1 MDDIKGGG
9 IIYLY
14 RWGIDAV
21 VFRLIGEAHVQSS
34 VGLSVWGVSWVGEA
48 IQELVCRNLLLCLG
62 NQLFPKLV
70 HIFLGIVSISYS
82 VSVHLEDI
90 DPREGIILESRVD
103 QKGGVEV

>member
-9 IIYLY
+9 IIYLD

-21 VFRLIGEAHVQSS
+21 VFKLIHEAHVQSS
-34 VGLSVWGVSWVGEA
+34 VGLIVWGVSWVGES

-62 NQLFPKLV
+62 NQPFLKLIQ
-70 HIFLGIVSISYS
+70 IFLGIVSMSYS

-90 DPREGIILESRVD
+90 DPREGIIL
-103 QKGGVEV
+103 